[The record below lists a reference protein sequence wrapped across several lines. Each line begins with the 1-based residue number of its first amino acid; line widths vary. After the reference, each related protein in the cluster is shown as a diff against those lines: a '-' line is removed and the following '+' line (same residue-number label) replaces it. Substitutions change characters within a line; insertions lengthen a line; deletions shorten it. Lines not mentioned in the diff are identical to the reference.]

1 MKKNIYLPNY
11 NESILALSSSILE
24 KYNIPTSH
32 SSLSKVDLLLKN
44 YKNIVLIIFDGMGK
58 NILEYHLD
66 ENSFLRQKN
75 YDTISSVYPP
85 TTTAATNSIHS
96 GLSPIEHGWLG
107 WMQYFKEHDQ
117 IIELFTNKAFYTQ
130 QPLPIKPVSEEFLAY
145 QDIYSKITKK
155 HPNIYFERIFP
166 SWYPNGVSSVKELRQ
181 RIVNALKT
189 HEQNI
194 ILGYWTDPDSSIH
207 HNGCFTK
214 KINDIMQ
221 DINLE
226 MEKLSKE
233 INEDTLVLITAD
245 HGIIDVQ
252 PVFLNDFKGIEE
264 CLKRPPTMELR
275 TTSFFIKEDKKEKF
289 KNLFEKYFK
298 EDFLLFSH
306 DEIIQSGLLGNGP
319 IHPKVHDFIGD
330 FISIG
335 FGKRALVYYDPSN
348 PDVDKFKSYI
358 HSFTSDHAGLSK
370 EEMEVPLIIF
380 SKNED

>member
-1 MKKNIYLPNY
+1 MKQNIYFPNY
-11 NESILALSSSILE
+11 DKSILALSSSILK
-24 KYNIPTSH
+24 KYNVPTAH
-32 SSLSKVDLLLKN
+32 SSLSEIDLLLKQ

-58 NILEYHLD
+58 NILEHHLV

-75 YDTISSVYPP
+75 YDILSSVYPP

-96 GLSPIEHGWLG
+96 GLAPIEHGWLG
-107 WMQYFKEHDQ
+107 WMQYFKEHDK
-117 IIELFTNKAFYTQ
+117 IIELFTNKEFYTQ
-130 QPLPIKPVSEEFLAY
+130 QPLPIKPVAEEFLAY
-145 QDIYSKITKK
+145 QDIYTQIIKK
-155 HPNIYFERIFP
+155 HPNVYFERIFP

-194 ILGYWTDPDSSIH
+194 ILGYWTDPDSAIH

-221 DINLE
+221 NINLE
-226 MEKLSKE
+226 MENLSKE
-233 INEDTLVLITAD
+233 IEDDTLVLITAD
-245 HGIIDVQ
+245 HGIIDIQ
-252 PVFLNDFKGIEE
+252 TVFINDFKEIEE

-289 KNLFEKYFK
+289 KALFEQYFK

-306 DEIIQSGLLGNGP
+306 DEFIQSGLLGNGE

-330 FISIG
+330 FVSVG
-335 FGKRALVYYDPSN
+335 FGKQALTYYDKLAPN
-348 PDVDKFKSYI
+348 ADQFKKYVL
-358 HSFTSDHAGLSK
+358 SFTSDHAGISK

-380 SKNED
+380 SKSEE